1 MNYIQYMKPGSKFNP
16 SQWDFNKVYKSKLT
30 PEQIKYAVE

>member
-1 MNYIQYMKPGSKFNP
+1 MKPVDNFNP
-16 SQWDFNKVYKSKLT
+16 SQWNFNKVDKSKLT

>member
-1 MNYIQYMKPGSKFNP
+1 MKPGDKFNS
-16 SQWDFNKVYKSKLT
+16 SQWDFNKVDKSKLT